1 MEKKILIVG
10 GVAGGATAAA
20 RLRRLDEHAQIV
32 MFERGD
38 YISFANCGLPYFIG
52 DVITDPEQLTLQSP
66 ESFKSRLNVDVRIK
80 SEVTKINRDKKTIE
94 IRETNGKVYEES
106 YDYLILSP
114 GAEPIVPPIEG
125 AKTESVFTLR
135 NIPDTYRIKN
145 YVTQNNPKSAVV
157 VGAGYI
163 GIEIAENLHSLGLDV
178 SIVELSDHVIQPL
191 DFDMAAEIHKHIQ
204 SKGVAL
210 YLNRGVTGLHYHNG
224 AYEVKLS
231 EGDSINADMV
241 ILAVGVRPESNL
253 AKNAGL
259 ELGFRDCIVTDN
271 HMRTSDPFIY
281 AVGDAV
287 EVVDVIT
294 GKKVFV
300 PLASPANRQG
310 RIAADNIA
318 GKSSTYGG
326 TLGTAILKAFDMTVA
341 TTGSNEK
348 TLIAAGID
356 YEKSF
361 TFSASNASYYPGA
374 TFMTLKLLFDKN
386 SGKILGAQI
395 IGYKGVDKRI
405 DVIATAIKAGM
416 NVFDITNLE
425 LSYAPPFGS
434 AKDPVN
440 MAGYVASNIINGDIK
455 IFHWHD
461 VKSLNPDQVT
471 ILDVRT
477 EMEFSNGSIAGAVNI
492 PVDNLR
498 ERISELDLK
507 RPVFVFC
514 QIGLR
519 GYIASR
525 ILMQNG
531 FENVYNLSGGYRLYK
546 TVITRLKPFQGFG
559 KKTTNAL
566 ERNTADQ
573 KAMELSEKGTT
584 TVTEASKEDSAAKRI
599 TLNACGLQC
608 PGPIL
613 KVSEAMKKLNLG
625 DELEVSATDPA
636 FTTDVEAWC
645 KRTGNEFVES
655 SNKDGQYRV
664 VIRKGSETIKKTS
677 SSTGDA
683 KNIIVFSGDLDK
695 AIAAFIIA
703 NGSVALGREVN
714 MFFTFWGLNILR
726 KAQKVKV
733 RKNIIEKMFG
743 FMMPRGTKKL
753 GISKMNMMGMGSV
766 MIRKVMKY
774 KNISSIEELIDTAIK
789 NGVKITACS
798 MSMDVMGIKHEELI
812 EGIRMGGVAAM
823 LASAEESDMSLFI

>member
-1 MEKKILIVG
+1 MGKKVLIVG

-20 RLRRLDEHAQIV
+20 RLRRLDEHAQII

-52 DVITDPEQLTLQSP
+52 DVITDEEQLTLQTP
-66 ESFKSRLNVDVRIK
+66 ESFKSRLNVDVRVR
-80 SEVTKINRDKKTIE
+80 SEVIRINRDKRTIE
-94 IRETNGKVYEES
+94 IRESNGKVYEES

-125 AKTESVFTLR
+125 ARTEAVFTLR

-145 YVTQNNPKSAVV
+145 YVAQNNPKSAVV

-163 GIEIAENLHSLGLDV
+163 GIEMAENLHSLGLDV

-210 YLNRGVTGLHYHNG
+210 FLNRGVTGLRYNDITHYRNQRFRTG
-224 AYEVKLS
+224 AKSLKLEAGDIPPPETRNNTHQLIGGEHMETRYNDGTYEVKLN
-231 EGDSINADMV
+231 EGDSLNADMI

-253 AKNAGL
+253 AKDAGL
-259 ELGFRDCIVTDN
+259 ELGIRDCIVTDN

-318 GKSSTYGG
+318 GKNSTYTG

-348 TLIAAGID
+348 TLKAAGID

-374 TFMTLKLLFDKN
+374 TFMTIKLLFEKT

-395 IGYKGVDKRI
+395 TGYKGVDKRI
-405 DVIATAIKAGM
+405 DVLATAIKAGM
-416 NVFDITNLE
+416 NVLDITNIE

-440 MAGYVASNIINGDIK
+440 MAGYVASNIINGDMK

-461 VKSLNPDQVT
+461 MKSLNPDKVT
-471 ILDVRT
+471 VLDVRT
-477 EMEFSNGSIAGAVNI
+477 EMEFSKGSIAGSVNI

-498 ERISELDLK
+498 ERISELDSK
-507 RPVFVFC
+507 RPVYAFC
-514 QIGLR
+514 QVGLR

-525 ILMQNG
+525 ILIQNG

-546 TVITRLKPFQGFG
+546 MVTTPLKPFRGFG
-559 KKTTNAL
+559 KKAAGAS
-566 ERNTADQ
+566 EKKTADQ
-573 KAMELSEKGTT
+573 KAMELSEKGITS
-584 TVTEASKEDSAAKRI
+584 VTE
-599 TLNACGLQC
+599 T
-608 PGPIL
+608 
-613 KVSEAMKKLNLG
+613 
-625 DELEVSATDPA
+625 
-636 FTTDVEAWC
+636 
-645 KRTGNEFVES
+645 
-655 SNKDGQYRV
+655 
-664 VIRKGSETIKKTS
+664 
-677 SSTGDA
+677 
-683 KNIIVFSGDLDK
+683 
-695 AIAAFIIA
+695 
-703 NGSVALGREVN
+703 
-714 MFFTFWGLNILR
+714 
-726 KAQKVKV
+726 
-733 RKNIIEKMFG
+733 
-743 FMMPRGTKKL
+743 
-753 GISKMNMMGMGSV
+753 
-766 MIRKVMKY
+766 
-774 KNISSIEELIDTAIK
+774 
-789 NGVKITACS
+789 
-798 MSMDVMGIKHEELI
+798 
-812 EGIRMGGVAAM
+812 
-823 LASAEESDMSLFI
+823 

>member
-1 MEKKILIVG
+1 
-10 GVAGGATAAA
+10 
-20 RLRRLDEHAQIV
+20 
-32 MFERGD
+32 
-38 YISFANCGLPYFIG
+38 
-52 DVITDPEQLTLQSP
+52 
-66 ESFKSRLNVDVRIK
+66 
-80 SEVTKINRDKKTIE
+80 
-94 IRETNGKVYEES
+94 
-106 YDYLILSP
+106 
-114 GAEPIVPPIEG
+114 
-125 AKTESVFTLR
+125 
-135 NIPDTYRIKN
+135 
-145 YVTQNNPKSAVV
+145 
-157 VGAGYI
+157 
-163 GIEIAENLHSLGLDV
+163 
-178 SIVELSDHVIQPL
+178 
-191 DFDMAAEIHKHIQ
+191 MAAEIHKHIQ

-231 EGDSINADMV
+231 EGGSINADMV

-374 TFMTLKLLFDKN
+374 TFMTLKLLFEKN

-416 NVFDITNLE
+416 NVFDITNIE

-477 EMEFSNGSIAGAVNI
+477 EMEFSKGSIADAVNI
-492 PVDNLR
+492 PVDDLR
-498 ERISELDLK
+498 ERILELEPK
-507 RPVFVFC
+507 KPVYVFC
-514 QIGLR
+514 QVGLR

-525 ILMQNG
+525 ILIQNG
-531 FENVYNLSGGYRLYK
+531 FDNVYNLSGGYRLYK
-546 TVITRLKPFQGFG
+546 MATTPLKPFRGS
-559 KKTTNAL
+559 
-566 ERNTADQ
+566 R
-573 KAMELSEKGTT
+573 
-584 TVTEASKEDSAAKRI
+584 
-599 TLNACGLQC
+599 
-608 PGPIL
+608 L
-613 KVSEAMKKLNLG
+613 K
-625 DELEVSATDPA
+625 
-636 FTTDVEAWC
+636 
-645 KRTGNEFVES
+645 
-655 SNKDGQYRV
+655 
-664 VIRKGSETIKKTS
+664 
-677 SSTGDA
+677 
-683 KNIIVFSGDLDK
+683 
-695 AIAAFIIA
+695 
-703 NGSVALGREVN
+703 
-714 MFFTFWGLNILR
+714 
-726 KAQKVKV
+726 
-733 RKNIIEKMFG
+733 
-743 FMMPRGTKKL
+743 
-753 GISKMNMMGMGSV
+753 
-766 MIRKVMKY
+766 
-774 KNISSIEELIDTAIK
+774 
-789 NGVKITACS
+789 
-798 MSMDVMGIKHEELI
+798 
-812 EGIRMGGVAAM
+812 
-823 LASAEESDMSLFI
+823 

>member
-1 MEKKILIVG
+1 MGKKVLIVG

-20 RLRRLDEHAQIV
+20 RLRRLDEHAQII

-52 DVITDPEQLTLQSP
+52 DVITDEEQLTLQTP
-66 ESFKSRLNVDVRIK
+66 ESFKNRLNVDVRVR
-80 SEVTKINRDKKTIE
+80 SEVIRINRDKRTIE
-94 IRETNGKVYEES
+94 IRESNGKVYEES

-114 GAEPIVPPIEG
+114 GAEPIVPLIEG
-125 AKTESVFTLR
+125 ARTEAVFTLR

-145 YVTQNNPKSAVV
+145 YVAQNNPKSAVV

-163 GIEIAENLHSLGLDV
+163 GIEMAENLHSLGLDV

-191 DFDMAAEIHKHIQ
+191 DFDMAAEVHKHIQ

-210 YLNRGVTGLHYHNG
+210 YLTRGVTGLGYNNG
-224 AYEVKLS
+224 SYEVKLS
-231 EGDSINADMV
+231 EGPSIYADMI

-253 AKNAGL
+253 AKDAGL
-259 ELGFRDCIVTDN
+259 ELGIRDCIVTDN

-310 RIAADNIA
+310 RIVADNIA
-318 GKSSTYGG
+318 GKNSTYTG

-348 TLIAAGID
+348 TLKAAGID

-374 TFMTLKLLFDKN
+374 TFMTIKLLFEKT

-395 IGYKGVDKRI
+395 TGYKGVDKRI
-405 DVIATAIKAGM
+405 DVLATAIKAGM
-416 NVFDITNLE
+416 NVLDITNIE

-440 MAGYVASNIINGDIK
+440 MAGYVASNIINGDMK

-461 VKSLNPDQVT
+461 MKSLNPDKVT

-477 EMEFSNGSIAGAVNI
+477 EMEFSKGSIAGSVNI

-498 ERISELDLK
+498 ERISELDSK
-507 RPVFVFC
+507 RPVYVFC
-514 QIGLR
+514 QVGLR

-525 ILMQNG
+525 ILIQNG

-546 TVITRLKPFQGFG
+546 MVTTPLKPFRGFG
-559 KKTTNAL
+559 KKAAGAS
-566 ERNTADQ
+566 EKNTADQ
-573 KAMELSEKGTT
+573 KAMELSEKGITS
-584 TVTEASKEDSAAKRI
+584 VTE
-599 TLNACGLQC
+599 T
-608 PGPIL
+608 
-613 KVSEAMKKLNLG
+613 
-625 DELEVSATDPA
+625 
-636 FTTDVEAWC
+636 
-645 KRTGNEFVES
+645 
-655 SNKDGQYRV
+655 
-664 VIRKGSETIKKTS
+664 
-677 SSTGDA
+677 
-683 KNIIVFSGDLDK
+683 
-695 AIAAFIIA
+695 
-703 NGSVALGREVN
+703 
-714 MFFTFWGLNILR
+714 
-726 KAQKVKV
+726 
-733 RKNIIEKMFG
+733 
-743 FMMPRGTKKL
+743 
-753 GISKMNMMGMGSV
+753 
-766 MIRKVMKY
+766 
-774 KNISSIEELIDTAIK
+774 
-789 NGVKITACS
+789 
-798 MSMDVMGIKHEELI
+798 
-812 EGIRMGGVAAM
+812 
-823 LASAEESDMSLFI
+823 

>member
-1 MEKKILIVG
+1 MEKKILIIG

-20 RLRRLDEHAQIV
+20 RLRRLDEHAQII
-32 MFERGD
+32 MFERGE

-52 DVITDPEQLTLQSP
+52 DVITDGEKLTLQSP
-66 ESFKSRLNVDVRIK
+66 ESFKSRLNVDVRIR
-80 SEVTKINRDKKTIE
+80 SEVIKINRDKKTIE
-94 IRETNGKVYEES
+94 VRETNGKAYEET

-125 AKTESVFTLR
+125 AKTEAVFALR

-145 YVTQNNPKSAVV
+145 YVKQNNPKSAVV

-163 GIEIAENLHSLGLDV
+163 GIEMAENLHALGLDV

-191 DFDMAAEIHKHIQ
+191 DYDMAAEVHNHIQ
-204 SKGVAL
+204 SKGLAL
-210 YLNRGVTGLHYHNG
+210 FLNRGVTGLHYHNG
-224 AYEVKLS
+224 TYEVKLS
-231 EGDSINADMV
+231 EGPSINADMV
-241 ILAVGVRPESNL
+241 ILAVGVSPESSL
-253 AKNAGL
+253 AKEAGL
-259 ELGFRDCIVTDN
+259 ELGFRNCIVTDN
-271 HMRTSDPFIY
+271 HMRTNDPFIY

-318 GKSSTYGG
+318 GKNSTYGG

-348 TLIAAGID
+348 TLKAAGID

-374 TFMTLKLLFDKN
+374 TFMTIKLLFEKN
-386 SGKILGAQI
+386 GGKILGAQI
-395 IGYKGVDKRI
+395 TGYKGVDKRI
-405 DVIATAIKAGM
+405 DVLATAIKAGM
-416 NVFDITNLE
+416 NVLDITNLE

-440 MAGYVASNIINGDIK
+440 MAGYVASNILNGDIK

-461 VKSLNPDQVT
+461 VESLNPDKVT

-477 EMEFSNGSIAGAVNI
+477 ELEFSNGSVAGAVNI

-498 ERISELDLK
+498 ERISELDSK
-507 RPVFVFC
+507 KPVYVFC

-531 FENVYNLSGGYRLYK
+531 FDNVYNLSGGYRLLN
-546 TVITRLKPFQGFG
+546 TVTTPLKPFQGFG
-559 KKTTNAL
+559 KKTFGNDEKKAD
-566 ERNTADQ
+566 DQ
-573 KAMELSEKGTT
+573 KLMELSEKGTT
-584 TVTEASKEDSAAKRI
+584 TATLKEEAPTKRI
-599 TLNACGLQC
+599 ALNACGLQC

-613 KVSEAMKKLNLG
+613 KVSEAMKKLTPG
-625 DELEVSATDPA
+625 EEIEISATDPA
-636 FTTDVEAWC
+636 FATDVEAWC
-645 KRTGNEFVES
+645 KRTGNELIESDNKSGQFFV
-655 SNKDGQYRV
+655 V
-664 VIRKGSETIKKTS
+664 VRKGAETKNKVS

-703 NGSVALGREVN
+703 NGSAAMGREVN

-726 KAQKVKV
+726 KAKKVKV
-733 RKNIIEKMFG
+733 KKNLIEKMFG
-743 FMMPRGTKKL
+743 FMMPQGTKKL

-766 MIRKVMKY
+766 MIRKVMKH
-774 KNISSIEELIDTAIK
+774 KNISSIEELIDTAIE

-798 MSMDVMGIKHEELI
+798 MSMDVMGIKQEELI
-812 EGIRMGGVAAM
+812 EGVKMGGVAAM